1 MDYFA
6 YLIANR
12 SSTTK
17 MVKIRKVYVNEDPN
31 QEDTVPCPKCIARN
45 RKSSVRYMY
54 VNIQEAIYK
63 CESPECMYPF
73 QNFKFKN
80 YTDNTV
86 YFYISAEETSGANLN
101 DFESSI
107 ASEVSPAQLKIE
119 TLQTDNSPMAID
131 FSLHF
136 FSPERVTDNSVK
148 PPEHTPNDTSV
159 NIFDSP
165 TLSYKNLVQ
174 DFDTGFIDDLLN
186 DLGQQSTP
194 EKQKPVLV
202 SPVSVVDNKS
212 SSANG
217 RQLKRCLQM
226 FQKTVSPSETTFK
239 VPPLPGAEVQSPPKI
254 RIKKNSPLRR
264 HKHIRRTNSSSSSL
278 TLEKPP
284 PKRRKVKPLEF
295 IESIISK
302 TPKDDEPKPKQSNNQ
317 RVENMLNFIE
327 RSMKNRQSQ
336 PAETNSQALPL
347 SLARHSTSYYTE
359 THRNHKK
366 KQHLS
371 LSAAVLDDREFEYSA
386 SESEQEDAPEM
397 VPVTP
402 KVKSSPASDVSTVTS
417 LPTSSSQQSCDSDP
431 SLPSF
436 EDLLMHIHPGQPKL
450 QPSFQNVG
458 FRSAGSSP
466 TRVPQW
472 AKTPPRRVHS
482 MESLCSLLE

>member
-6 YLIANR
+6 YLIANKT
-12 SSTTK
+12 SSSKT
-17 MVKIRKVYVNEDPN
+17 VKIRKVYVNEDPN

-107 ASEVSPAQLKIE
+107 ASEVSPTQLKME
-119 TLQTDNSPMAID
+119 TLQTDNPTAID

-136 FSPERVTDNSVK
+136 FTPERGTNTSVK
-148 PPEHTPNDTSV
+148 PSDYTSNDTSV

-174 DFDTGFIDDLLN
+174 DFDTGFIDDLLQ
-186 DLGQQSTP
+186 DLGQHASP
-194 EKQKPVLV
+194 EKQNPVLV
-202 SPVSVVDNKS
+202 SPIRVVENKS
-212 SSANG
+212 SSASG

-226 FQKTVSPSETTFK
+226 FQKTVTASETSFK
-239 VPPLPGAEVQSPPKI
+239 VPPLPGTEVQSPPKI
-254 RIKKNSPLRR
+254 RIKKHSPLRR
-264 HKHIRRTNSSSSSL
+264 HKHIRRTHFSSSGT
-278 TLEKPP
+278 TLEKP

-295 IESIISK
+295 IETIISK
-302 TPKDDEPKPKQSNNQ
+302 TPKDDEPKPKQSNNR
-317 RVENMLNFIE
+317 RVENMLKFIE

-336 PAETNSQALPL
+336 PAETNPKSMPL
-347 SLARHSTSYYTE
+347 SLSKHSSIYYTD
-359 THRNHKK
+359 THRSHKK

-386 SESEQEDAPEM
+386 SESEQEDVPEM
-397 VPVTP
+397 IPVTP
-402 KVKSSPASDVSTVTS
+402 KVKSTS
-417 LPTSSSQQSCDSDP
+417 VNAVNTKPSLSTSSDQESSDLDL

-450 QPSFQNVG
+450 QPSFLNVG

-472 AKTPPRRVHS
+472 AKTPPRRIHS
-482 MESLCSLLE
+482 MESLCGFLE